1 MLSNEFLLDN
11 EMLWSSPPPID
22 LRLLLGDL
30 TANPLLPIVLD
41 SVDEELLLLVGLGLR
56 RLRRRLVL
64 VVVGGGGTTSDDEH
78 IIMGRR

>member
-30 TANPLLPIVLD
+30 TANPLPLPIVLD

-56 RLRRRLVL
+56 RLRRRLV
-64 VVVGGGGTTSDDEH
+64 VVGGGGTTSDDEH